1 MFFAVS
7 AQSRPGVGKSAV
19 VALALAASVLL
30 AGCQNKASISGSDGL
45 TTGSI
50 GSANDT
56 GSFKKTEEL
65 SAAWKKSPGN
75 AEIGL
80 AYAASLQQLG
90 QPQPASQ
97 VLQQVA
103 QSNQGDAA
111 VLSRVGKAL
120 LVTGDAQSASATL
133 ERAATLNPKDWQTL
147 SALGSAYDQ
156 QARYG
161 EAREKYQ
168 QALAINP
175 SAVGVRNNLAMSY
188 ALQGNL
194 TEAEKLLRELMNSTG
209 QEATRVRQ
217 NLALVV
223 GLQGRFD
230 EARKIASEDLPPE
243 EVDANLKYLQ
253 QMLAQPDTWK
263 QLQENQG

>member
-7 AQSRPGVGKSAV
+7 AQPRFWVGKSAV
-19 VALALAASVLL
+19 LALALGASVVL
-30 AGCQNKASISGSDGL
+30 AGCQNKASITGSDGL

-50 GSANDT
+50 GSANE
-56 GSFKKTEEL
+56 GASFKKTEQTA
-65 SAAWKKSPGN
+65 SAWKKNPGN

-80 AYAASLQQLG
+80 AYAGNLQQLG
-90 QPQPASQ
+90 QQQMASQ

-103 QSNQGDAA
+103 QANQDNAA
-111 VLSRVGKAL
+111 VLSRTGKAFL
-120 LVTGDAQSASATL
+120 TTGDAKSASTTL
-133 ERAATLNPKDWQTL
+133 ERAATLNPNDWQTL

-161 EAREKYQ
+161 EARDKYQ

-175 SAVGVRNNLAMSY
+175 AAVGVRNNLAMSH

-194 TEAEKLLRELMNSTG
+194 SEAEKMLRELMNSTG
-209 QEATRVRQ
+209 SDATRVRQ

-223 GLQGRFD
+223 GLQGRFE

-243 EVDANLKYLQ
+243 EVDANLRYLQ

>member
-7 AQSRPGVGKSAV
+7 AQPRILAGKSAV
-19 VALALAASVLL
+19 MALALAASLLL
-30 AGCQNKASISGSDGL
+30 AGCQNKAGISGSDSL
-45 TTGSI
+45 TTGSL
-50 GSANDT
+50 GSASDS

-65 SAAWKKSPGN
+65 ATAWKKNPGN
-75 AEIGL
+75 ADIGF
-80 AYAASLQQLG
+80 AYAGNLQKLG
-90 QPQPASQ
+90 QQQSAVQ
-97 VLQQVA
+97 ILQQVA
-103 QSNQGDAA
+103 SSNQGNAA
-111 VLSRVGKAL
+111 VMSRAGKAML
-120 LVTGDAQSASATL
+120 AAGDAQNASATL
-133 ERAATLNPKDWQTL
+133 ERATALNPGDWQSL
-147 SALGSAYDQ
+147 SALGTAYDQ

-161 EAREKYQ
+161 EARDRYQ

-175 SAVGVRNNLAMSY
+175 GAIGVRNNLAMSH

-194 TEAEKLLRELMNSTG
+194 SEAERMLRELMTATG
-209 QEATRVRQ
+209 KDATRVRQ